1 MGFLNPAAVGRC
13 MSDTKRLT
21 ISLPEDKYQELVDR
35 LDTFTSD
42 TARFQHLVE
51 LYLSDQLNQTDDSS
65 RETEIEPSTPSTR
78 DGSNDET
85 S

>member
-1 MGFLNPAAVGRC
+1 

-51 LYLSDQLNQTDDSS
+51 LYLSGQIDETGDGDHS
-65 RETEIEPSTPSTR
+65 ETEIESSTLSSPQESQ
-78 DGSNDET
+78 DPNDEA